1 MRTVSKGDVV
11 AFRLGAHHLTGR
23 LDDSTRLDDGA
34 GPHPADKHC
43 DDSLLTAAG
52 RCAVQDS
59 PPGSALLALHA
70 RVQGVTPARL
80 SDAFTESKSL
90 LQTWCMRGAP
100 FCFPTTDAPVFTT
113 GVLPPTEQAA
123 RHLLQGVAPAVD
135 GLGLSLGEA
144 VELTRDQIGEVLAG
158 RRLDINTLGAQVAA
172 RVAEELPPTRRSGW
186 QAPGPWAPDQPLG
199 EGIVHFCVRMLTL
212 QGVVCFAPRERGK
225 GLFVLVE
232 EWLGRPLEAVDPQ
245 VARAEL
251 VRRYLR
257 CYGPSTPAGLAAWLG
272 VRTGDTDPWWSL
284 VADEL
289 TPVGFAGTSWIL
301 TEDLDALR
309 SPPAPVGVRLLPP
322 RDPYT
327 QMRDR
332 ETIVDPAFH
341 RQVWKAL
348 GEPGAVLAD
357 GEIVGT
363 WRPRKSGRTLTVAV
377 TPFGALPSRHVGSMR
392 EEAQLVAPLRGATS
406 GNVEICS

>member
-1 MRTVSKGDVV
+1 MGTVSKGDVV
-11 AFRLGAHHLTGR
+11 AFRLGTHHLTDR
-23 LDDSTRLDDGA
+23 LGDDG
-34 GPHPADKHC
+34 
-43 DDSLLTAAG
+43 LLEAAG

-59 PPGSALLALHA
+59 PPGSAPLALHA
-70 RVQGVTPARL
+70 RVRGVTKERL
-80 SDAFTESKSL
+80 ADAFTETKSL

-123 RHLLQGVAPAVD
+123 RHLLLGVAPAVD
-135 GLGLSLGEA
+135 QLGIHLVDV
-144 VELTRDQIGEVLAG
+144 VELARDQVGDVLAG
-158 RRLDINTLGAQVAA
+158 HRLDINELGVQVAA
-172 RVAEELPPTRRSGW
+172 RIADELPPRRRSAW

-199 EGIVHFCVRMLTL
+199 EGVVHFCVRILTL
-212 QGVVCFAPRERGK
+212 QGIVCFAPRERGK

-232 EWLGRPLEAVDPQ
+232 EWLGRPIEEVDPIL
-245 VARAEL
+245 ARAEL

-257 CYGPSTPAGLAAWLG
+257 CYGPSTPTDLAAWLG
-272 VRTGDTDPWWSL
+272 VRAGDADPWWSL

-289 TPVGFAGTSWIL
+289 TPVRFAGASWIL
-301 TEDLDALR
+301 TEDLDALQ
-309 SPPAPVGVRLLPP
+309 SPPAPTGVRLLPP

-332 ETIVDPAFH
+332 ETVVDPAFH

-363 WRPRKSGRTLTVAV
+363 WRPRKRGRTLTITI
-377 TPFGALPSRHVGSMR
+377 TPFGSLSSRHVRSLQ
-392 EEAQLVAPLRGATS
+392 EEAELVAPLRGAS
-406 GNVEICS
+406 CGNVEIAS